1 MFIMAYFE
9 DVAYRIERIEKNFLW
24 GDVTKVLLLRLHSVN
39 VMKKVISTEI
49 DELTRDNGK

>member
-1 MFIMAYFE
+1 MIIMAYFE
-9 DVAYRIERIEKNFLW
+9 YVVQNIERIEKIFLW

-49 DELTRDNGK
+49 DKLTRDNGK

>member
-1 MFIMAYFE
+1 MIIMAYFE
-9 DVAYRIERIEKNFLW
+9 YVVQNIERIEKKFCG